1 MPDDKDKPS
10 VKTDEPDEEAGGFLV
25 RKCFEG
31 EGFKLDRNIEIRVS
45 KIAGTAV
52 YLAVRA
58 PRNMRIRRAD
68 KS

>member
-1 MPDDKDKPS
+1 MSDKPKPES
-10 VKTDEPDEEAGGFLV
+10 KPEEESEQGGFLV

-31 EGFKLDRNIEIRVS
+31 EGFQLDRNIEIRVS
-45 KIAGTAV
+45 KIAGNAV

-58 PRNMRIRRAD
+58 PKNMKIQRAG